1 VDVTTR
7 VATALACSAL
17 DQSLAG
23 VLLFDLDPAL
33 VYPLANWLK
42 DLLKA
47 GQPELGEPA
56 AWDGPPLVPLGPQL
70 AEDTLWERFT
80 MERADP
86 ERTEDLGFRW
96 RPGRLARYDQEPGI
110 VLVPDL
116 AELGLPAARAAITLL
131 DADVAHLE
139 RSGVDKVWR
148 PRDRWLAALR
158 HVAADKVSP
167 HLLDRFAV
175 RVDAKGL
182 GLPWHPDA
190 DRDLPWD
197 PDPAL
202 AQAVKY
208 RLGQPLPGMSD
219 EAARRVLR
227 IVGAG
232 APGARRWLALARLAR
247 ALAALQGDGEA
258 LPGHVDS
265 AAELTGQLS
274 PGGTLRTWGGPHGQA
289 NGSNGSSD
297 SLGSRASNGSNGS
310 NDLGASNAPD
320 GSNGPASASNGSN
333 ASNGSSGSSGSNG
346 SNGPANGP
354 RHGRAAPGPLRTAG
368 GSGQLPVV
376 SAGPAKGDFIPGP
389 ARTAYPEDAVPPSR
403 DAPLLRLGWQ
413 RMLTG
418 PPRGQPIGT
427 QRALSGSDI
436 AVAATILNAA
446 RFQRLRCPRHGEHYL
461 RCGQLHLEKVDLLS
475 HRRAPQPGH
484 LLVLLLD
491 HTCRAEDWDWYEP
504 LSGYLGWAY
513 ANRALVGV
521 VEVGTPAERPPDTV
535 TESDLRA
542 TRFQARGVLDRR
554 VLAAIDP
561 LYRPPRRATPLA
573 HALSLAGE
581 LLRRTTQQ
589 GGTAVSEAFLVVV
602 TDARANVPLA
612 DSKAGTVP
620 RHVGLTAFDD
630 SLSEARKI
638 ASLDPA
644 RRRVRSVVIDPG
656 WQANGRLAVQL
667 AAELGAALEHGISA
681 ASSTGAEDGWPG
693 SDGGWADA

>member
-1 VDVTTR
+1 MDVTRR

-23 VLLFDLDPAL
+23 LLLFDLDPAL
-33 VYPLANWLK
+33 IYPLANWLK

-56 AWDGPPLVPLGPQL
+56 TWDGPPLVPLGPQL

-158 HVAADKVSP
+158 RTEADKVSA

-175 RVDAKGL
+175 RVDARGL
-182 GLPWHPDA
+182 ELPWHPDA
-190 DRDLPWD
+190 DGDLPWD

-202 AQAVKY
+202 AQAVRD
-208 RLGQPLPGMSD
+208 RLGRPLPGMSD

-227 IVGAG
+227 IADAG
-232 APGARRWLALARLAR
+232 APGARRWLALGRLAR
-247 ALAALQGDGEA
+247 ALAALEGDREA
-258 LPGHVDS
+258 RPGHVDS
-265 AAELTGQLS
+265 AAEITGLLS
-274 PGGTLRTWGGPHGQA
+274 RGDLLPAWGGPHGQA
-289 NGSNGSSD
+289 NGATGSPASSGPNGPNASNVWNAPDGLNVSNESHG
-297 SLGSRASNGSNGS
+297 LNATNGSNG
-310 NDLGASNAPD
+310 LH
-320 GSNGPASASNGSN
+320 
-333 ASNGSSGSSGSNG
+333 
-346 SNGPANGP
+346 GPANGSDGS
-354 RHGRAAPGPLRTAG
+354 HGPANGSNSSRDGSAAPGPLRPNG

-376 SAGPAKGDFIPGP
+376 SAGLAKSEFVPEP

-427 QRALSGSDI
+427 QRALSSSDI

-446 RFQRLRCPRHGEHYL
+446 RFQRLRCPQHGEHYR
-461 RCGQLHLEKVDLLS
+461 RCRRLHLEKVDLLS
-475 HRRAPQPGH
+475 YRRAPQPGH

-521 VEVGTPAERPPDTV
+521 VEVGTPAERPSETV
-535 TESDLRA
+535 TDSDLRA

-573 HALSLAGE
+573 HALSLAEE

-589 GGTAVSEAFLVVV
+589 GGAAVSEALLVVV

-612 DSKAGTVP
+612 HSKAGTVP
-620 RHVGLTAFDD
+620 RHVGLTAFED
-630 SLSEARKI
+630 SLGEARKI

-656 WQANGRLAVQL
+656 WQPNGHLAVKL
-667 AAELGAALEHGISA
+667 AAELGAALEHGMSA
-681 ASSTGAEDGWPG
+681 VSSTEDGWPG
-693 SDGGWADA
+693 SDGGRADA

>member
-1 VDVTTR
+1 MDVTRR

-23 VLLFDLDPAL
+23 LLLFDLDPAFI
-33 VYPLANWLK
+33 YPLANWLK
-42 DLLKA
+42 ELLKA
-47 GQPELGEPA
+47 RQPELGEPA
-56 AWDGPPLVPLGPQL
+56 TWDGPPLIPLGPQL

-80 MERADP
+80 IERADP

-158 HVAADKVSP
+158 RVEVDQVSA

-175 RVDAKGL
+175 RVDARGL
-182 GLPWHPDA
+182 ELPWHPDA
-190 DRDLPWD
+190 DGDLPWD

-202 AQAVKY
+202 AQAVRD
-208 RLGQPLPGMSD
+208 RLGQPLPGLSD
-219 EAARRVLR
+219 QAARRVLR
-227 IVGAG
+227 IVDAG
-232 APGARRWLALARLAR
+232 APGARRWLALGRLTR
-247 ALAALQGDGEA
+247 ALAALDGDGEA
-258 LPGHVDS
+258 RPGHVDN
-265 AAELTGQLS
+265 AAELTGLLS
-274 PGGTLRTWGGPHGQA
+274 RGDPPHASGGP
-289 NGSNGSSD
+289 NG
-297 SLGSRASNGSNGS
+297 L
-310 NDLGASNAPD
+310 
-320 GSNGPASASNGSN
+320 N
-333 ASNGSSGSSGSNG
+333 ASNGLNATNGLNVSNGSRGLNPTSGSSGSKGSNG
-346 SNGPANGP
+346 SRGPANGS
-354 RHGRAAPGPLRTAG
+354 RDGSATPGPLRAGG
-368 GSGQLPVV
+368 GSGELPVV
-376 SAGPAKGDFIPGP
+376 SAGAVKSEFIPEL
-389 ARTAYPEDAVPPSR
+389 ARTAYPEDAVLPSR

-413 RMLTG
+413 RVLTG

-446 RFQRLRCPRHGEHYL
+446 RFQRLRCPQHSEHYQ
-461 RCGQLHLEKVDLLS
+461 RCRQLHLEKVDLLS
-475 HRRAPQPGH
+475 YRRAPQPGH

-521 VEVGTPAERPPDTV
+521 IEVGTPEERPPETV

-542 TRFQARGVLDRR
+542 TRFQARGVLDHR

-589 GGTAVSEAFLVVV
+589 GGAAVSEALLVVV

-612 DSKAGTVP
+612 HSKAGTLP
-620 RHVGLTAFDD
+620 ERVGRTAFED
-630 SLSEARKI
+630 SLGEARKI

-644 RRRVRSVVIDPG
+644 RRRVRSVVIDQG
-656 WQANGRLAVQL
+656 WQPNGHLAVKL
-667 AAELGAALEHGISA
+667 AAELGAALEHGIPA
-681 ASSTGAEDGWPG
+681 ASSTDTEDGWPG
-693 SDGGWADA
+693 SDEGRADA